1 MDLTWKSI
9 EAAHELL
16 LRWRGKISAWV
27 SEEGIQGT
35 AEIDPEIE
43 SAIEND
49 LDTPKILLRLR
60 AIEKS
65 ELKNKRVLFMYADQ
79 ILGLQLDAGVKEKT
93 LTAQMKDL
101 LEARSIA
108 RNEKRWADSD
118 QLRVKLEELGL
129 IIKDTPEGQTWS

>member
-1 MDLTWKSI
+1 VCSSDL
-9 EAAHELL
+9 
-16 LRWRGKISAWV
+16 
-27 SEEGIQGT
+27 
-35 AEIDPEIE
+35 
-43 SAIEND
+43 
-49 LDTPKILLRLR
+49 TPKILLRLR

-79 ILGLQLDAGVKEKT
+79 ILGLNLDAGIKEKI

-101 LEARSIA
+101 LEARSVA

-118 QLRVKLEELGL
+118 ELRVQLEELGL

>member
-16 LRWRGKISAWV
+16 LRWRGKILLWAT
-27 SEEGIQGT
+27 EE
-35 AEIDPEIE
+35 AHNDAFEVDSEIE

-65 ELKNKRVLFMYADQ
+65 ELKNKRTIFLYADQ
-79 ILGLQLDAGVKEKT
+79 FLGLNLDAGVEEKT
-93 LTAQMKDL
+93 LTAQMQDL
-101 LEARSIA
+101 LEARSAA

-118 QLRVKLEELGL
+118 ELRIQLEELGL